1 MSLVIFFGFALM
13 IFLGGLVVISVT
25 LFHWYKEYRERKLN
39 SSQDKAANKPQVTGA
54 H

>member
-13 IFLGGLVVISVT
+13 IFLGGMAVISVT
-25 LFHWYKEYRERKLN
+25 LFHWYKEYRERQVQNKT
-39 SSQDKAANKPQVTGA
+39 QDKTPATVT